1 MKDGAISHGTNQEL
15 IMEKEPL
22 IKLTW
27 RGHETIESIP
37 PLLGDARQIEI
48 ILPANYNHSLFC
60 ALHPDEPP
68 AQLEEINA
76 SGGPEL
82 LAVIATV
89 KGLEEFIALARALT
103 TAHIEVQVVSPPSV
117 IIKPAGHLNA

>member
-1 MKDGAISHGTNQEL
+1 
-15 IMEKEPL
+15 MEKEPL

-37 PLLGDARQIEI
+37 PLLDDARQIEI

-68 AQLEEINA
+68 AQLEEIDA

-82 LAVIATV
+82 FAVIATV
-89 KGLEEFIALARALT
+89 KGLEEFIALARALA
-103 TAHIEVQVVSPPSV
+103 TARIEVQVVSPPSV
-117 IIKPAGHLNA
+117 MIRPTGYLNT

>member
-1 MKDGAISHGTNQEL
+1 
-15 IMEKEPL
+15 MEKEPL

-68 AQLEEINA
+68 AQLEKINA
-76 SGGPEL
+76 SGG
-82 LAVIATV
+82 AGVRRAIATV

-103 TAHIEVQVVSPPSV
+103 TAHIEVQVASPPCV
-117 IIKPAGHLNA
+117 IIKPVKHLNA

>member
-1 MKDGAISHGTNQEL
+1 
-15 IMEKEPL
+15 MEKEPL

-27 RGHETIESIP
+27 RGRETIESIP
-37 PLLGDARQIEI
+37 PLLGDAREIKI

-60 ALHPDEPP
+60 ALHPGEPP

-82 LAVIATV
+82 LSVIATV
-89 KGLEEFIALARALT
+89 KGLEEFAALAKALA
-103 TAHIEVQVVSPPSV
+103 TADTEVQVTSPPSV
-117 IIKPAGHLNA
+117 TIKPSAGHPNA

>member
-1 MKDGAISHGTNQEL
+1 
-15 IMEKEPL
+15 MEKEPL

>member
-1 MKDGAISHGTNQEL
+1 
-15 IMEKEPL
+15 MEKEPL

-27 RGHETIESIP
+27 RGRETIESIP
-37 PLLGDARQIEI
+37 PLLGDAREIKI

-60 ALHPDEPP
+60 ALHPGEPP

-82 LAVIATV
+82 LSVIATV
-89 KGLEEFIALARALT
+89 KGLEEFAALAKALA
-103 TAHIEVQVVSPPSV
+103 TADTEVHVTSPPSV
-117 IIKPAGHLNA
+117 TIKPSAGHLNA

>member
-1 MKDGAISHGTNQEL
+1 
-15 IMEKEPL
+15 MEKEPS

-60 ALHPDEPP
+60 ALHPDKPP
-68 AQLEEINA
+68 VQLEQINA
-76 SGGPEL
+76 SGGSEL
-82 LAVIATV
+82 LVAVSTV
-89 KGLEEFIALARALT
+89 QGLEGFAALARALA
-103 TAHIEVQVVSPPSV
+103 TAHIEVQVTSPARV
-117 IIKPAGHLNA
+117 IIKPSPKYPDA

>member
-1 MKDGAISHGTNQEL
+1 
-15 IMEKEPL
+15 MEKEPL

-68 AQLEEINA
+68 AQLEKINA

-82 LAVIATV
+82 LAAIATV

-103 TAHIEVQVVSPPSV
+103 TEHIEVQVVSPPSV
-117 IIKPAGHLNA
+117 IIKPTKHPDP

>member
-1 MKDGAISHGTNQEL
+1 MAQYSHGTNQEL

-37 PLLGDARQIEI
+37 PLLDDARQIEI

-68 AQLEEINA
+68 AQLEEIDA

-82 LAVIATV
+82 FAVIATV
-89 KGLEEFIALARALT
+89 KGLEEFIALARALA

-117 IIKPAGHLNA
+117 MIRPTGYLNT

>member
-1 MKDGAISHGTNQEL
+1 
-15 IMEKEPL
+15 MEKEPL

-37 PLLGDARQIEI
+37 PLLGNARQIEI
-48 ILPANYNHSLFC
+48 LLPSNYNHSLFC

-76 SGGPEL
+76 SGGSEL

-89 KGLEEFIALARALT
+89 NGLEEFIALARALT

-117 IIKPAGHLNA
+117 IIKPAKHLNA

>member
-1 MKDGAISHGTNQEL
+1 
-15 IMEKEPL
+15 MEKEPL

-37 PLLGDARQIEI
+37 PLLSDARQIEI
-48 ILPANYNHSLFC
+48 ILPTNYNHSLFC
-60 ALHPDEPP
+60 ALHPGEPP
-68 AQLEEINA
+68 AQLEEINT

-82 LAVIATV
+82 LAAIATV

-103 TAHIEVQVVSPPSV
+103 TAHIEVHVVSPPSV
-117 IIKPAGHLNA
+117 IIKPVKHPDA